1 MNAEVSATS
10 KSFASRISKNQSTR
24 TDISSPVS
32 TVQPT
37 NVDSSSVLSFLTR
50 AIGDGSNST
59 QRNNDSFS
67 GSEYYN
73 QLPPGYTDP
82 ADMFTPY
89 VPLFTIDEE
98 VPRRREPSPG

>member
-1 MNAEVSATS
+1 VEP
-10 KSFASRISKNQSTR
+10 KNYNS
-24 TDISSPVS
+24 V
-32 TVQPT
+32 
-37 NVDSSSVLSFLTR
+37 SVLSSL
-50 AIGDGSNST
+50 IGAVSNST